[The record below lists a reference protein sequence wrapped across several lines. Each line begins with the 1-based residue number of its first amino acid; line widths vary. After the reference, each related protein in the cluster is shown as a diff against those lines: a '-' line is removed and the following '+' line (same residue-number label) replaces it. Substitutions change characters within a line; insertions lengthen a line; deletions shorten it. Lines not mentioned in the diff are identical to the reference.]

1 MTLSIHKYALTLTIG
16 VGMTILAT
24 TVQAGSHVGAENVA
38 EVADGVYAFDPNDG
52 YNSMFVVTDDGV
64 IAIESVNS
72 QNATGLL
79 AAIKGVT
86 DQPVRY
92 LLQSHNHWDHAS
104 GGSVF
109 REAGAK
115 IVAHEKA
122 VEWMVANPGQDMVI
136 PDETWSGDR
145 MDITL
150 GGTTME
156 LHYMSMNH
164 GLGMTV
170 FRLPEQKVVY
180 IADLA
185 TPKRILFAIVPDFNI
200 KEWLRTLN
208 EIEALDFD
216 KAVFSH
222 SNSGSAIGSKQDVV
236 ESHEFIT
243 DLQGAI
249 MAEFQKGTNP
259 FMVPSVVTL
268 AKHEDWAGYDQWLEM
283 NAWRLLLHM

>member
-1 MTLSIHKYALTLTIG
+1 
-16 VGMTILAT
+16 
-24 TVQAGSHVGAENVA
+24 
-38 EVADGVYAFDPNDG
+38 
-52 YNSMFVVTDDGV
+52 
-64 IAIESVNS
+64 
-72 QNATGLL
+72 
-79 AAIKGVT
+79 
-86 DQPVRY
+86 
-92 LLQSHNHWDHAS
+92 
-104 GGSVF
+104 
-109 REAGAK
+109 
-115 IVAHEKA
+115 
-122 VEWMVANPGQDMVI
+122 
-136 PDETWSGDR
+136 
-145 MDITL
+145 
-150 GGTTME
+150 
-156 LHYMSMNH
+156 
-164 GLGMTV
+164 
-170 FRLPEQKVVY
+170 LPEQKVVY

-268 AKHEDWAGYDQWLEM
+268 AKYEDWAGYDQWLEM
-283 NAWRLLLHM
+283 NAWRLLLDMWMGPFPWQPE